1 MEINSPNIQGL
12 TTEIRTE
19 FNKFLQVATPTSGPF
34 VMNVPSKSGANF
46 YPRLAEFPGMR
57 KWVGSRVINRLKAG
71 AFSVVNETYENTLA
85 IDRDD
90 LEDDQFGIYKPVLA
104 QLGKEA
110 AIMPDKL
117 AYGIIN
123 SGTTTKC
130 MDGQYFFDADHTTYD
145 ENGKEISYSNN
156 ATPQEGETAGPA
168 WYLFKCDDP
177 LKPIIYQNRRPFTIT
192 PKTQLTDGNV
202 FNEKEFVWG
211 IDGRCAAGC
220 GMYQFAYRSIR
231 PLTVE
236 SLSDAIAAMALQRR
250 VDGEPYGIQPT
261 HLFVPSTL
269 RRQANAVVKGGMV
282 PVLAPDGKTWLP
294 GSNPAE
300 DIVTPVV
307 APRLNGGNGA

>member
-71 AFSVVNETYENTLA
+71 AFAIINETFEDTIA

-110 AIMPDKL
+110 SVMPDKL
-117 AYGIIN
+117 AFEVVN

-130 MDGQYFFDADHTTYD
+130 MDGQYFFDADHVTYD
-145 ENGKEISYSNN
+145 ENGNEKAYSNN
-156 ATPQEGETAGPA
+156 AAPESGESAGPA

-177 LKPIIYQNRRPFTIT
+177 LKPVIYQDRRPFTIT

-202 FNEKEFVWG
+202 FNDKEFVWG
-211 IDGRCAAGC
+211 VDGRAAAGC
-220 GMYQFAYRSIR
+220 GMYQFAYRSFR
-231 PLTVE
+231 PLTID
-236 SLSDAIAAMALQRR
+236 SLADAIAAMAEQHRS
-250 VDGEPYGIQPT
+250 DGSPYGIQPT
-261 HLFVPSTL
+261 HLYVPSTL
-269 RRQANAVVKGGMV
+269 RRTANAVVKGGMV
-282 PVLAPDGKTWLP
+282 PVQAPDGKTWLP
-294 GSNPAE
+294 GSNPVE
-300 DIVTPVV
+300 DSVTLVV
-307 APRLNGGNGA
+307 SARLSSAVGS